1 MFFLVLA
8 VLMYYIG
15 YRGFKSNNQYGGSST
30 IICGFFF
37 VFFGFYNI
45 FFGFLLYPFNGFMII
60 WMIIVLTSNLIFAGI
75 IYHILKKIK
84 NGEFKLEKDKLDESK
99 KWSLY
104 NYILLMTQENPYHE
118 SIPLKMET
126 IRKSFHLLGFLFLL
140 GFFGF
145 CFVPPLTQI
154 ANQNTIL
161 LIKDTEWMYNLLW
174 GDIEDYPYEADDF
187 QAVIDITLFGLLASL
202 VFSIIPELIRILW
215 GPEYSS
221 FNFLTRS
228 ILRKKEYNAV
238 GPHIYLISS
247 IIFSYLLFTIGL
259 VNIYVAATGITIAC
273 FSDALAA
280 LVGRNF
286 GYHKVVCLSG
296 EVKSVE
302 GFFAGVGSAFLIGM
316 IILGPV
322 YAIIAAVIFFALD
335 LFPTVI
341 ADNISNSLV
350 IIFGITVFMYLFKL
364 PIGWL

>member
-1 MFFLVLA
+1 
-8 VLMYYIG
+8 
-15 YRGFKSNNQYGGSST
+15 
-30 IICGFFF
+30 
-37 VFFGFYNI
+37 
-45 FFGFLLYPFNGFMII
+45 
-60 WMIIVLTSNLIFAGI
+60 
-75 IYHILKKIK
+75 
-84 NGEFKLEKDKLDESK
+84 
-99 KWSLY
+99 
-104 NYILLMTQENPYHE
+104 
-118 SIPLKMET
+118 
-126 IRKSFHLLGFLFLL
+126 
-140 GFFGF
+140 
-145 CFVPPLTQI
+145 
-154 ANQNTIL
+154 
-161 LIKDTEWMYNLLW
+161 
-174 GDIEDYPYEADDF
+174 
-187 QAVIDITLFGLLASL
+187 
-202 VFSIIPELIRILW
+202 
-215 GPEYSS
+215 
-221 FNFLTRS
+221 
-228 ILRKKEYNAV
+228 
-238 GPHIYLISS
+238 LISS